1 MRERVVEPAMKHYLA
16 VATGLVLPCLGFVSP
31 GRAQVP
37 PAAAGDPVIVT
48 ATRIAQ
54 PLGEVLEPTVVIGR
68 AEIDD
73 ALAGDVG
80 EILQFVAGLDVARAG
95 GPGQPSS
102 LFVRGTNSNH
112 TTILIDGVRINPG
125 TIGGVNLADLDP
137 AVIERI
143 EIVAGPRST
152 LYGSDAIGGVVNLIT
167 RHGGPSGLEAL
178 LSYGRFDSKLASLG
192 GQLSGPAGD
201 AGFIVANQESAGFP
215 AFALDWRDRGFRN
228 DSLLL
233 HGDTAGGGLE
243 LGFRYYR
250 NSGTSAYT
258 LPSFNLDGS
267 VSFPPADERFLNT
280 VGAVTAG
287 YQVTQDWHTKAI
299 LSRTVEDLRQSDLAG
314 ARVPDFDY
322 TGRNTLDWQNDVR
335 AGGHVVTFGAVLAR
349 ERTNSL
355 SFGSCFNPLCSAVHT
370 SLDSYYLQDQVV
382 FGHERLLLAVGD
394 TQHSTFGHHATW
406 NAEYGLELSDT
417 LRLVAGAGTAFHAPD
432 STDRFSIFGGNP
444 ALNPETSRNLELGL
458 HEHVAPGSEFVL
470 TFFENRIDD
479 LIVCVP
485 MPTSADP
492 FACLNENLGR
502 ARIRGVEAT
511 WQFSMSDWR
520 GRLSGSYQE
529 PIDLA
534 THAQL
539 VRRTR
544 ASFALELNRSV
555 GAAQFGAAGLY
566 AGDRADFD
574 YFTGARV
581 RLGGYALVDLHAR
594 YAPSAFWSIEVKIV
608 NALDRRYQ
616 LVSDYNASP
625 RAVAVSTRYAYR

>member
-1 MRERVVEPAMKHYLA
+1 MKYFLA
-16 VATGLVLPCLGFVSP
+16 VAAGLVLPCLGFVHP
-31 GRAQVP
+31 VRAQAP
-37 PAAAGDPVIVT
+37 PAATGDPVIVT

-68 AEIDD
+68 AEIDA

-137 AVIERI
+137 AVLERI

-167 RHGGPSGLEAL
+167 RHGGPSGLDAL
-178 LSYGRFDSKLASLG
+178 FSYGRFDSKLASLG
-192 GQLSGPAGD
+192 GQLSGQAGD
-201 AGFIVANQESAGFP
+201 AGFVAANQESSGFP

-233 HGDTAGGGLE
+233 HGDTAPGGLE

-287 YQVTQDWHTKAI
+287 YAVTEDWHTKAI
-299 LSRTVEDLRQSDLAG
+299 LSRTVEDLRQNYLAG

-349 ERTNSL
+349 EHTNSL
-355 SFGSCFNPLCSAVHT
+355 SFGSCYNGLGPPCPTVRT
-370 SLDSYYLQDQVV
+370 NLDSYYLQDQMV
-382 FGHERLLLAVGD
+382 FGRERLLLAVGD
-394 TQHSTFGHHATW
+394 TQHSSFGHHTTW

-432 STDRFSIFGGNP
+432 STDRFSSFGGNP
-444 ALNPETSRNLELGL
+444 ALSPETSRNLELGL

-470 TFFENRIDD
+470 TFFENRIDN
-479 LIVCVP
+479 LIVCEP

-502 ARIRGVEAT
+502 TRIRGVEAT
-511 WQFSMSDWR
+511 WQVATNDWR
-520 GRLSGSYQE
+520 ARLSGSYQE

-534 THAQL
+534 THERL

-544 ASFALELNRSV
+544 ASFAAELNRSV
-555 GAAQFGAAGLY
+555 GAAQLGAAGLY

-581 RLGGYALVDLHAR
+581 RLGGYALFDLHAR
-594 YAPSAFWSIEVKIV
+594 YALSDAWSVELKLD

-616 LVSDYNASP
+616 QVSDYNAPP
-625 RAVAVSTRYAYR
+625 RTVAVSTRYAYR